1 MSVRLQTW
9 FPFEL
14 QIAINGREWLR
25 RSLDAAGC
33 KYLKQGN
40 KFLDIADYPL
50 AQHLLDTQLDTQWKE
65 MLAAFLPEV
74 FPTMPQTL
82 SRAPNLWADD
92 NSVKLY
98 NEQNVLR
105 VEMTMNRP
113 DRFEVFSHKEGRQD
127 APKQRLP
134 LRKGVADIPLRA
146 QVAADVNKRFT
157 AHLATLKDETP
168 VMQLFAEFRAHMHE
182 GRQVR
187 ALDPLGKD
195 LALLQAI

>member
-1 MSVRLQTW
+1 MYKLCNQAKNFHYDHPTCGFMSVRLRTW

-82 SRAPNLWADD
+82 SRAPNLWTDD
-92 NSVKLY
+92 NSAA
-98 NEQNVLR
+98 
-105 VEMTMNRP
+105 TI
-113 DRFEVFSHKEGRQD
+113 
-127 APKQRLP
+127 AQRGCGYSITCASS
-134 LRKGVADIPLRA
+134 R
-146 QVAADVNKRFT
+146 
-157 AHLATLKDETP
+157 
-168 VMQLFAEFRAHMHE
+168 
-182 GRQVR
+182 
-187 ALDPLGKD
+187 
-195 LALLQAI
+195 